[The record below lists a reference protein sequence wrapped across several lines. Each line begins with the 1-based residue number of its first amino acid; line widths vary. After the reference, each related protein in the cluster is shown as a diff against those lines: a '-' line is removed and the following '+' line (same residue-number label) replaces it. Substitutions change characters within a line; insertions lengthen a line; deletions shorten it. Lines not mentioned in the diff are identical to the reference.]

1 MILPQDFKEF
11 IELAISANLKFVIV
25 GGWAVN
31 RFANPRATGDID
43 LFVEKSEASEA
54 ILRQVL
60 TDFGFGPTLPEGPL
74 FQRNII
80 MLGRPPLRIDLLAE
94 IDGVRFDEAW
104 ESREFETFEGLTI
117 PFLSRECLV
126 KNKSSTGRPKDAAD
140 VVAMQE
146 FEDQSD

>member
-43 LFVEKSEASEA
+43 FFVEKSEGSEHV
-54 ILRQVL
+54 LRQVL
-60 TDFGFGPTLPEGPL
+60 TDFGFGSALPNGSL
-74 FQRNII
+74 FERNII

-94 IDGVRFDEAW
+94 IDSVSFEEAW
-104 ESREFETFEGLTI
+104 QTREFEMFEGMTV
-117 PFLSRECLV
+117 PFLSRDCLI
-126 KNKSSTGRPKDAAD
+126 KNKSSTGRAKDAAD
-140 VVAMQE
+140 VIAMQLFGDE
-146 FEDQSD
+146 S